1 MSLIKRN
8 TISQNL
14 EDYSIAVLGE
24 AGIGKTTLM
33 VETCEKEFGA
43 DGYVIF
49 NMGAEQG
56 VDCIDGA
63 AYIDIPDWKTL
74 DATIKELI
82 KNRDTDYKN
91 VKVIVYDTLDQL
103 FEFGEKEVI
112 RRWNVE
118 NVGEKNFRTCT
129 SINSA
134 YAGFGKG
141 LDKNIEIIIK
151 TITDLQAAGYRVWY
165 TAHLK
170 SRDIVD
176 AVSGDS
182 YTQLTASMPQKYF
195 NAIKDKMHCVG
206 VACIDRTIEAE
217 GTGRKNVV
225 TKQEITVKK
234 VKEERRKIVFR
245 DDNYSIDSKSRFK
258 NIVSEIALDTD
269 EFIKALKDAIVNS
282 KRDGAPAASTSAPK
296 AKATPAP
303 APVVEEEVP
312 FEEEPVEADPEIE
325 AMEETENLAD
335 KEARIEECRNMFKTA
350 DKDVKVQVKKLLNG
364 GKLAIEMD
372 DDVLSEIYEL
382 LTSEV

>member
-14 EDYSIAVLGE
+14 EDYSIALLGE
-24 AGIGKTTLM
+24 AGVGKTTLM

-63 AYIDIPDWKTL
+63 AYIDIPNWKAL
-74 DATIKELI
+74 DTTTKDMI
-82 KNRDTDYKN
+82 KNRDTDYKD

-103 FEFGEKEVI
+103 FEFGEREVI
-112 RRWNVE
+112 RRFNAE
-118 NVGEKNFRTCT
+118 NMGEKNFKQCT

-134 YAGFGKG
+134 YGGFGRG
-141 LDKNIEIIIK
+141 LDKNIEFVIK
-151 TITDLQAAGYRVWY
+151 TITDLQTAGYRVWY

-176 AVSGDS
+176 AVSGES

-206 VACIDRTIEAE
+206 VACIDRTIETE

-225 TKQEITVKK
+225 THQEITINK

-245 DDNYSIDSKSRFK
+245 DDNYSVDSKSRFK
-258 NIVSEIALDTD
+258 NIVPEITMNTD
-269 EFIKALKDAIVNS
+269 EFIKALKDAIANS
-282 KRDGAPAASTSAPK
+282 KRDVTAPTPKSAPK
-296 AKATPAP
+296 PVPKVTEPE
-303 APVVEEEVP
+303 PVVEEDDVVEDTVDEIDDLDTP
-312 FEEEPVEADPEIE
+312 EESTPTITADDIRS
-325 AMEETENLAD
+325 L
-335 KEARIEECRNMFKTA
+335 FKNA
-350 DKDVKVQVKKLLNG
+350 DKDTKAKVKEIIAEYG
-364 GKLAIEMD
+364 GKLENADEDGLNRMH
-372 DDVLSEIYEL
+372 EI
-382 LTSEV
+382 LTA